1 MADGDDDDLD
11 LDPKDLDESKD
22 QLNDQ
27 QDAGDDDQ
35 QDQDQPDQ
43 DEPGAGDQPD
53 LESRPQPQQQD
64 DQRPASRR
72 DRRIETLTDSIRQ
85 RDQQL
90 SDLNRRVNDL
100 LQQRSQPQET
110 PEQRNARL
118 ASLTPEERI
127 SETLAEDRRLHRQ
140 EMQQLQMQVAE
151 GSDRAAF
158 EARCSPGTIHAK
170 WKDRVEQELVTM
182 RQQGFNAPRDKVL
195 AYLLGKAMLDRQGSG
210 ENRQQRRQ
218 AETRL
223 RRQTTR
229 PAANGSDTRA
239 DRGRQTSLERRLE
252 NVEI

>member
-1 MADGDDDDLD
+1 MADEDDDLD
-11 LDPKDLDESKD
+11 LDNLPEPQNPDPP
-22 QLNDQ
+22 Q
-27 QDAGDDDQ
+27 DDD
-35 QDQDQPDQ
+35 
-43 DEPGAGDQPD
+43 GAEEETEQETEVETEQEDGDQPD
-53 LESRPQPQQQD
+53 LSSRPQPRQQD
-64 DQRPASRR
+64 EQRPVSRR
-72 DRRIETLTDSIRQ
+72 DRRIETLTESIRQ

-118 ASLTPEERI
+118 SLLTPEERI

-140 EMQQLQMQVAE
+140 EMQTLQLQVAE

-158 EARCSPGTIHAK
+158 EARCTPGTIHAK
-170 WKDRVEQELVTM
+170 WKDRVEQELTTL
-182 RQQGFNAPRDKVL
+182 RQQGLNAPRDKVL

-210 ENRQQRRQ
+210 ENRQQRR
-218 AETRL
+218 AADTRV

-229 PAANGSDTRA
+229 PAPNGSDVRA